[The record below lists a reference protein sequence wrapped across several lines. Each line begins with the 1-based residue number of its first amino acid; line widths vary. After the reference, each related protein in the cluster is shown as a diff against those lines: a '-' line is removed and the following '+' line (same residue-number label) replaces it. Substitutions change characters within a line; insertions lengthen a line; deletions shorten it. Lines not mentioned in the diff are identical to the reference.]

1 MFIASAAIKIDL
13 QKQERLHLLNLQHAK
28 NVWLYGTVPF
38 CSNIPGVSFN
48 QSSIIHSLVPVYSI

>member
-38 CSNIPGVSFN
+38 CNNIPRVSFN
-48 QSSIIHSLVPVYSI
+48 QSSL